1 LSNKTKKEEN
11 VMDKKLVLSLIAGV
25 AVGWIGKSIYDSYK
39 AEGKIKIDVEQLGK
53 AKELVGQ
60 ASHAMNAVSN
70 LSKEVRLS

>member
-1 LSNKTKKEEN
+1 
-11 VMDKKLVLSLIAGV
+11 MDKKLVISLIVGV

-39 AEGKIKIDVEQLGK
+39 AEGKIKIDMEQLGK
-53 AKELVGQ
+53 AKELVGT